1 MEVDDDSNV
10 DSGKVLTALA
20 IALFGVL
27 KQEKT
32 MNVEYYKDAQ
42 NVAEA
47 IHSLKWNCK
56 FRNEEE
62 EREERKR
69 VQKKM
74 LDFIVKW
81 FDAVCEEQE
90 TLSNVLLALD
100 LDISERAREL
110 FNEMIYQRRRERKR
124 RRATELLVE

>member
-1 MEVDDDSNV
+1 
-10 DSGKVLTALA
+10 
-20 IALFGVL
+20 
-27 KQEKT
+27 

-47 IHSLKWNCK
+47 IHNLQWNYK
-56 FRNEEE
+56 FENEEE

-74 LDFIVKW
+74 LGFIVKW
-81 FDAVCEEQE
+81 FDEVCEEE
-90 TLSNVLLALD
+90 EATLLNALLTLNT
-100 LDISERAREL
+100 DIGERVDEL
-110 FNEMIYQRRRERKR
+110 FNEMIYKRRRERKR

>member
-1 MEVDDDSNV
+1 
-10 DSGKVLTALA
+10 
-20 IALFGVL
+20 
-27 KQEKT
+27 

-47 IHSLKWNCK
+47 IHNLQWNCK
-56 FRNEEE
+56 FENEEE

-69 VQKKM
+69 VQKKT

-81 FDAVCEEQE
+81 FDVVCEEE
-90 TLSNVLLALD
+90 ESLLNVLLTLN
-100 LDISERAREL
+100 IVIGERVDGL
-110 FNEMIYQRRRERKR
+110 FNEMIYKRRREQNK

>member
-1 MEVDDDSNV
+1 
-10 DSGKVLTALA
+10 
-20 IALFGVL
+20 
-27 KQEKT
+27 

-47 IHSLKWNCK
+47 IHNLQWNYK
-56 FRNEEE
+56 FENEEE

-69 VQKKM
+69 VQKKT

-81 FDAVCEEQE
+81 FDEVCEEE
-90 TLSNVLLALD
+90 EALLNVLLTLN
-100 LDISERAREL
+100 IIVGERVDEL
-110 FNEMIYQRRRERKR
+110 FNEMIYKRRRERKR

>member
-1 MEVDDDSNV
+1 
-10 DSGKVLTALA
+10 
-20 IALFGVL
+20 
-27 KQEKT
+27 

-47 IHSLKWNCK
+47 IHNLQWNCK
-56 FRNEEE
+56 FENKEE

-69 VQKKM
+69 VHKKT

-81 FDAVCEEQE
+81 FDAVCEEE
-90 TLSNVLLALD
+90 DSLLDVLLTLNVVV
-100 LDISERAREL
+100 SERVDEL
-110 FNEMIYQRRRERKR
+110 FNEMIYKRRREQNK